1 MPLTALPGLL
11 LSAPRHRSRPLLTRA
26 SAGDPQTLT
35 GRTGSV
41 SCRGSFPG
49 SLVHT
54 RFACALQTS
63 LEGMKFDFNHNCTP
77 PTILDGEKME
87 TVTDYFLGLQ
97 NHCGW

>member
-1 MPLTALPGLL
+1 MPLTALPRTAVV
-11 LSAPRHRSRPLLTRA
+11 SAPSPQQATADPCLCRRPSNPYRHN
-26 SAGDPQTLT
+26 
-35 GRTGSV
+35 GSV